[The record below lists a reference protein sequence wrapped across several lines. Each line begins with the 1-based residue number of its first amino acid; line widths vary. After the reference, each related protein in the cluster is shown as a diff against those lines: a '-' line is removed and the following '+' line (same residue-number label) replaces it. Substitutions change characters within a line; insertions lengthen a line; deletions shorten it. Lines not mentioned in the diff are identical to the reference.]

1 MRTRDRIISLAA
13 LSLML
18 GLAPVFA
25 LDGTPRPSGD
35 VAAPAPV
42 QTPPS
47 PAHSR
52 GGDIPRPPGAIP
64 NAGAAMAVGLPATSL
79 PRPRAP
85 VPVLSTTPSTA
96 TAPAIDRPLPPPT
109 AFAAPTI
116 PITPFEAFKSGAR
129 AMRDGQKQKGV
140 RSLEYAAEQGVVAAQ
155 WKLGRMYAEGDGVDQ
170 SDVKA
175 FEYFRRIA
183 DSHAEDNPNGPESRY
198 IANAF
203 VSLGHYYREGIAE
216 SEVRADRARA
226 RQMYSY
232 AASYFRDP
240 DAQYHL
246 ARVLLDGAAA
256 ADGDAR
262 QAARWLYSAANKG
275 QTQAQAVLGRML
287 FKGEPG
293 VPRQAARGLMWLALA
308 RENAPPSDAWIGDLY
323 ESAFKQA
330 TNDERALAGE
340 YLVRWVNG
348 RHE

>member
-1 MRTRDRIISLAA
+1 M
-13 LSLML
+13 
-18 GLAPVFA
+18 
-25 LDGTPRPSGD
+25 
-35 VAAPAPV
+35 
-42 QTPPS
+42 
-47 PAHSR
+47 
-52 GGDIPRPPGAIP
+52 
-64 NAGAAMAVGLPATSL
+64 
-79 PRPRAP
+79 
-85 VPVLSTTPSTA
+85 
-96 TAPAIDRPLPPPT
+96 
-109 AFAAPTI
+109 
-116 PITPFEAFKSGAR
+116 
-129 AMRDGQKQKGV
+129 
-140 RSLEYAAEQGVVAAQ
+140 
-155 WKLGRMYAEGDGVDQ
+155 
-170 SDVKA
+170 
-175 FEYFRRIA
+175 
-183 DSHAEDNPNGPESRY
+183 
-198 IANAF
+198 
-203 VSLGHYYREGIAE
+203 SLGHYYREGIAD

-246 ARVLLDGAAA
+246 ARALLDGAA

-308 RENAPPSDAWIGDLY
+308 RENATPSDTWIGELY